1 VTQRKLEIATWCQK
15 IDALNGHSDT
25 SPPPAPSAPFR
36 SHVLKKIKR
45 EGNFMGVENTSTWG
59 SSESSI
65 QMDTSPHV
73 GSAPCLS
80 NELEWGINRKTSA
93 ENENPATSG
102 FTRAEYLC
110 FLAPAALQESIF
122 LFLAEYIKKSKVVR
136 DIVTSNFEKFST

>member
-1 VTQRKLEIATWCQK
+1 V
-15 IDALNGHSDT
+15 
-25 SPPPAPSAPFR
+25 
-36 SHVLKKIKR
+36 
-45 EGNFMGVENTSTWG
+45 GVENPSTWG

-93 ENENPATSG
+93 EKENPATSG

-136 DIVTSNFEKFST
+136 DIVTLNFETFST